1 MHFLM
6 IRFAIFTGYLISAG
20 LLFAC
25 GGAEEAKGPVIQPK
39 KEATWVRTEK
49 VQTTKEAIF
58 SGAKKLLS
66 EIPINTSLA
75 KKLTTEKVGQTMV
88 IDKVSCLA
96 RLDPLDLRRTLV
108 QKAGG
113 MWHAFERNGGSKPYS
128 FNGMQLDS
136 NTNKMVFSLRHLC
149 QTSEG
154 VPLNN
159 LAIEFIKLLEIHGR
173 EETEKVLIARG
184 EHPEDIEKFLNYEEF
199 ARKIKERKIGFKMIN
214 PRLGRAESLID
225 LYEELS
231 KRSIDE
237 KSVDAFLSDSV
248 TLLKVMNEFIQTDQ
262 IMAMALNED
271 ALVPYHHVDQD
282 M

>member
-1 MHFLM
+1 M
-6 IRFAIFTGYLISAG
+6 IRVAIFTGYLMSAW

-49 VQTTKEAIF
+49 VQTTKEGVF
-58 SGAKKLLS
+58 SGAKKILA

-75 KKLTTEKVGQTMV
+75 KKIATEKTSSTVVT
-88 IDKVSCLA
+88 DKVSCLA
-96 RLDPLDLRRTLV
+96 RLDPLDLRRTVV
-108 QKAGG
+108 QKSGG
-113 MWHAFERNGGSKPYS
+113 MWRAFERNAGSKPYS

-136 NTNKMVFSLRHLC
+136 NTNKMVFGLRHLC

-154 VPLNN
+154 VPLNEV
-159 LAIEFIKLLEIHGR
+159 AIEFSKLIQVHGR
-173 EETEKVLIARG
+173 EETKKILSARG
-184 EHPEDIEKFLNYEEF
+184 EHPEDIEKFLNYEKF
-199 ARKIKERKIGFKMIN
+199 ARKISERKIDFKMIG
-214 PRLGRAESLID
+214 PRLGRAERLID

-237 KSVDAFLSDSV
+237 KSINAFLSDSV
-248 TLLKVMNEFIQTDQ
+248 TLLKVMNEFIKTDQ
-262 IMAMALNED
+262 IMALALNED
-271 ALVPYHHVDQD
+271 AMVPYHHVDQD